1 MTSFHV
7 DENNPLPKPTRVWG
21 LGTVIG
27 DRQKNV
33 LYDVDYDDLEA
44 VQKSVAEAFAEDE
57 YKE

>member
-33 LYDVDYDDLEA
+33 LYDVDYDDWPAVMEA
-44 VQKSVAEAFAEDE
+44 VRSAFEDTQT
-57 YKE
+57 K